1 MYPEQVESGFIPG
14 RALPTISAMSAALT
28 DPAVPAAFVQG
39 ALMGGGLIAAIG
51 AQNALVLRQGLARL
65 HVGPVV
71 ALCIGSDWLLIA
83 LGVFGLGAVITASP
97 LLLELFRFGGA
108 AFLLAYGARAARRA
122 WIGGNASLQ
131 AAGGAPDLRATLGTA
146 LALTY
151 LNPHV
156 YLDTVVL
163 LGSVGA
169 QQPGDARIAFAAGA
183 GLASAIWF
191 TVLGYGA
198 AAAAP
203 ALRKPAVWRA
213 LDATIAL
220 VMAWIALQLLM
231 HPLQAG

>member
-1 MYPEQVESGFIPG
+1 
-14 RALPTISAMSAALT
+14 MSAWLT
-28 DPAVPAAFVQG
+28 NPAVPAAFMQG

-51 AQNALVLRQGLARL
+51 AQNALVLRQGLART

-71 ALCIGSDWLLIA
+71 ALCIASDWLLIV
-83 LGVFGLGAVITASP
+83 LGVFGLGALITSSP
-97 LLLELFRFGGA
+97 LALELFRYGGA
-108 AFLLAYGARAARRA
+108 AFLLAYGFRAARRA

-131 AAGGAPDLRATLGTA
+131 AASGTPDLRATMGTA

-169 QQPGDARIAFAAGA
+169 QQPGDARIAFSTGA

-191 TVLGYGA
+191 TLLGFGA

-203 ALRKPAVWRA
+203 ALRKPGVWRA
-213 LDATIAL
+213 LDAVIAV
-220 VMAWIALQLLM
+220 VMASIALQLLL
-231 HPLQAG
+231 HPLRAA